1 MKIEAANLVL
11 YNEDWDNL
19 ELDLSTAQLEVVLK
33 ILNIKFNN
41 DGTYNCRPD
50 EYLEKI
56 VLPVVKEIK

>member
-19 ELDLSTAQLEVVLK
+19 ELDLSPAQLEVVLK

-56 VLPVVKEIK
+56 VWPVVKEIK

>member
-19 ELDLSTAQLEVVLK
+19 ELDLSPAQLEVVLK

-50 EYLEKI
+50 EYVKKI
-56 VLPVVKEIK
+56 VLPEIEKIR

>member
-19 ELDLSTAQLEVVLK
+19 ELELSPTQLEVILK

-50 EYLEKI
+50 EYLEKL
-56 VLPVVKEIK
+56 VLPAVKKIK

>member
-11 YNEDWDNL
+11 YNEDGDNL
-19 ELDLSTAQLEVVLK
+19 ELDLSPAQLEVVLK